1 MTDSDRTLTKS
12 VRLSAEATLPH
23 MAALRGE
30 ILTALD
36 ATDVLVLDA
45 SAVEEVDFAF
55 FQTLCAAHREAHGRG
70 KRLEL
75 AGWGDH
81 ISAVAA
87 AAGFT
92 REKGAPPGRL
102 WTESHHE

>member
-1 MTDSDRTLTKS
+1 MTDSQRPPTKS
-12 VRLSAEATLPH
+12 IRLSAEATLPH

-36 ATDVLVLDA
+36 ATDALVLDA
-45 SAVEEVDFAF
+45 SAVKEVDFAF
-55 FQTLCAAHREAHGRG
+55 FQTLYAAHREAHGRG

-87 AAGFT
+87 AAGFA
-92 REKGAPPGRL
+92 REKGTPPGRL
-102 WTESHHE
+102 WMEAHHE